1 MSFVS
6 TNDASYWKPIRPKI
20 TFKSIDDSETYF
32 TYNAFS
38 GSNPIVVTHLDTE
51 GAVGESGVLN
61 VTVND
66 NNNLIDEAG
75 LRSTKVY
82 IQLGKTEATLQYF
95 MIGYADIFNTGRQ
108 ATGYQEYNITGFGSA
123 IQASQLFIHRREAYK
138 ITESDAK
145 IYNIVDNALTKRL
158 WRPLK
163 DKDRSIADITGWS
176 RDGISNKVN
185 IPYTVV
191 NFPLVYFNDVLDIL
205 CSVSGAV
212 WFIDFSTGSEVFT
225 LTYNTDLHT
234 GVTIKSGD
242 LRAGDTDDATT
253 TGYIKKAFNIEDN
266 ATTDAGIATRI
277 ISTQIIDK
285 SKIYEQAIKT
295 GATNTTFKAIA
306 QQVVID
312 NDARRIDSLE
322 FVLSKVGDPSSPKD
336 RVNGDIVLDVNNKPT
351 GTVLDE
357 FSIPLSSIK
366 SSPETIEV
374 ADIDVSQKK
383 LSAGQTKIWVRLFQR
398 SNEED
403 DNGDPDGNGNPNHG
417 TQHTIKW
424 HHNNVFNS
432 NQTLYSGTANEG
444 DADKK
449 STLSWNVTNNGP
461 LYAMGINSN
470 LRRLFARTN
479 KAAANTLRLREV
491 FLPTDFLQDTQSVGR
506 YLSLNLSQMS
516 KPRRAIQD
524 FKVRVPN
531 NFIFKP
537 YQWVS
542 FNDGLSDISQD
553 LQIKRARYICGS
565 SVEDTPIGTLHAEI
579 TVGGLYN
586 TLLADCSCG

>member
-1 MSFVS
+1 MSFTS
-6 TNDASYWKPIRPKI
+6 TNDSSYWAPIRPKI
-20 TFKSIDDSETYF
+20 TFNSIDDSETYF
-32 TYNAFS
+32 TYNAFEDD
-38 GSNPIVVTHLDTE
+38 NDIVVTYLDTE

-66 NNNLIDEAG
+66 NNNLINEAG

-82 IQLGKTEATLQYF
+82 IQLGKSEDTLQYF
-95 MIGYADIFNTGRQ
+95 MIGYADIFNTGRP
-108 ATGYQEYNITGFGSA
+108 ATNYQEYNITGFGSA

-145 IYNIVDNALTKRL
+145 IWKIVQNALTKRL

-163 DKDRSIADITGWS
+163 DKDQSIADITGWDPS
-176 RDGISNKVN
+176 GISTKVD

-191 NFPLVYFNDVLDIL
+191 DFPIVYFNDVLDTL

-242 LRAGDTDDATT
+242 LRAGTTDDANTT
-253 TGYIKKAFNIEDN
+253 AYIKRAFNIEDN

-285 SKIYEQAIKT
+285 SKIYSQTVKS
-295 GATNTTFKAIA
+295 GATTLDFRAIA

-312 NDARRIDSLE
+312 NDARRLDSLE
-322 FVLSKVGDPSSPKD
+322 FVLSKVGDPESPKD
-336 RVNGDIVLDVNNKPT
+336 RVNGDIVLDVSNKPT

-357 FSIPLSSIK
+357 FSIPMSSIK

-398 SNEED
+398 SGLT
-403 DNGDPDGNGNPNHG
+403 GDPAHDPAN
-417 TQHTIKW
+417 TIKW
-424 HHNNVFNS
+424 HHNNILNTT
-432 NQTLYSGTANEG
+432 QALYSGTSTTAGG
-444 DADKK
+444 DKDKK
-449 STLSWNVTNNGP
+449 DTFTWNVTNQGP

-479 KAAANTLRLREV
+479 KAAANILRIREV

-506 YLSLNLSQMS
+506 FMSLNLSQMS
-516 KPRRAIQD
+516 KPRRAVQD

-537 YQWVS
+537 FQIVS
-542 FNDGLSDISQD
+542 FNDGLSELSQD
-553 LQIKRARYICGS
+553 LQVKRARYICGS